1 MARAAPVPLSLSLPA
16 RKSKISIRRSSLR
29 LRVSSRRH
37 SSQLHQP
44 IAPLSR
50 QPPRHSITMPS
61 AKYIE
66 RPGGS
71 RKSKGFIRSTYDSL
85 TSSEN
90 ASVVR
95 SIAFFGVSVLPNPAS
110 DVRTP
115 VLSGPFLPS
124 LLQSACTNTCP
135 HHRLPSPS
143 SPALGA
149 RCSLCSYTPTFT
161 SQSCWAPVFPNLTVD
176 GSYRQ

>member
-1 MARAAPVPLSLSLPA
+1 
-16 RKSKISIRRSSLR
+16 
-29 LRVSSRRH
+29 
-37 SSQLHQP
+37 
-44 IAPLSR
+44 
-50 QPPRHSITMPS
+50 MPS

-95 SIAFFGVSVLPNPAS
+95 SIAFFGAAVAFLSSSWGEMLVVFVYPYLHITVLVGSHSVI
-110 DVRTP
+110 V
-115 VLSGPFLPS
+115 
-124 LLQSACTNTCP
+124 
-135 HHRLPSPS
+135 
-143 SPALGA
+143 
-149 RCSLCSYTPTFT
+149 
-161 SQSCWAPVFPNLTVD
+161 NLTVD

>member
-1 MARAAPVPLSLSLPA
+1 
-16 RKSKISIRRSSLR
+16 
-29 LRVSSRRH
+29 
-37 SSQLHQP
+37 
-44 IAPLSR
+44 
-50 QPPRHSITMPS
+50 MPS

-115 VLSGPFLPS
+115 APSGPVRSKFCLVFYSPILLTHALIIGCRRLPLQLLGRDARCVRIPLPS
-124 LLQSACTNTCP
+124 
-135 HHRLPSPS
+135 HHSPGGLPF
-143 SPALGA
+143 
-149 RCSLCSYTPTFT
+149 RDC
-161 SQSCWAPVFPNLTVD
+161 
-176 GSYRQ
+176 